1 MIMDEVIIRTHSPFG
16 LNCLWCR
23 SLMVQRLFVTVSCV
37 FGVRGARCKSFFGVQ
52 GATKHS
58 QRVCHSQYPSTE
70 RVVLVLRFA
79 SSICV
84 MSFCTT
90 LLSIHHH
97 TKKGCPHNHDSDV
110 IFDMRL
116 TNTLSP

>member
-1 MIMDEVIIRTHSPFG
+1 
-16 LNCLWCR
+16 
-23 SLMVQRLFVTVSCV
+23 MVQRLFVTVSCV

-84 MSFCTT
+84 MS
-90 LLSIHHH
+90 LHHIVIDPPSYE
-97 TKKGCPHNHDSDV
+97 KGLPPQP
-110 IFDMRL
+110 RL
-116 TNTLSP
+116 